1 MKSTKGESTKKT
13 KTAIK
18 ARGTTKKASKKKQI
32 NRKKAGDTKKTL
44 AILRSTETGESVA
57 KKKRQKKVGD
67 TKKATTSKRRSN
79 RNRNS
84 NLNYNEEL
92 SEDLNSSADEKS
104 GNDKGKNT
112 KKQRKRRKDDQ
123 NSNKNATSEENW
135 QVYDRGSLDNDD
147 TWNEHYYRLQ
157 EFHSQ
162 HGHSAVPTHIV
173 SNDEPEFADWVTR
186 QKQLFRE
193 IRNGYRMASSRDERR
208 WRRLQ
213 VLQFPLDYE
222 QWLWERKYNELCKI
236 LNGEKL
242 TNRAILPT
250 SLTEWVEQQ
259 KEFAKYAAHGGSRI
273 NSERRTNLEKL
284 GVLTR
289 DVTNSSGSTI

>member
-18 ARGTTKKASKKKQI
+18 ARGTTKKAPKKKQI
-32 NRKKAGDTKKTL
+32 TRKQAGDTKKTL
-44 AILRSTETGESVA
+44 AILRSTETGEPIA
-57 KKKRQKKVGD
+57 KKTRQKKVGE
-67 TKKATTSKRRSN
+67 TKKTTTSKRRSN

-84 NLNYNEEL
+84 NLNYEEL
-92 SEDLNSSADEKS
+92 SDDLNSSADEKS
-104 GNDKGKNT
+104 GNDKGKHT
-112 KKQRKRRKDDQ
+112 KKQRKRKKDDQ
-123 NSNKNATSEENW
+123 NSIKNAISEENW
-135 QVYDRGSLDNDD
+135 QVYDRGSLDSDD

-193 IRNGYRMASSRDERR
+193 IRNGYRIASSRDERR

-222 QWLWERKYNELCKI
+222 QWLWERKYNELYKI

-250 SLTEWVEQQ
+250 SLIEWVEQQ

-289 DVTNSSGSTI
+289 DDINSSVSTI